1 MQRFDQVIT
10 GGPHAGKTVI
20 QSAQLQGDNMTFDA
34 ANLDAASGPRILGLF
49 NAGNMSLKW
58 TGLIAEPSP
67 DSGLPTGQSCVE
79 NQRPANEP
87 SLAAMTSKAI
97 DLLHE
102 DDGPGPWRSHDD
114 NFGHRRS
121 RGLPRERTLF
131 RVFRQLP
138 DGSRAP
144 ACGRRLRSALRSSR
158 SENRVPPAR
167 PRTSRR
173 GS

>member
-20 QSAQLQGDNMTFDA
+20 QSAQLQGGNMVFDA

-102 DDGPGPWRSHDD
+102 DDGRAAGVYVQRFDRLGAKTGCLQRDRVRPGGDRSD
-114 NFGHRRS
+114 
-121 RGLPRERTLF
+121 
-131 RVFRQLP
+131 V
-138 DGSRAP
+138 
-144 ACGRRLRSALRSSR
+144 
-158 SENRVPPAR
+158 
-167 PRTSRR
+167 
-173 GS
+173 

>member
-1 MQRFDQVIT
+1 MV
-10 GGPHAGKTVI
+10 
-20 QSAQLQGDNMTFDA
+20 FDA

-138 DGSRAP
+138 EVAHQRA
-144 ACGRRLRSALRSSR
+144 AGVYVSALRSSR

-173 GS
+173 GSQRCVAPFGIGADRHGETGRVVARRIAAP

>member
-1 MQRFDQVIT
+1 MV
-10 GGPHAGKTVI
+10 
-20 QSAQLQGDNMTFDA
+20 FDA

-102 DDGPGPWRSHDD
+102 DDGRAAGVYVQRFDRLGAKTGCLQRDRVRPGGDRSD
-114 NFGHRRS
+114 
-121 RGLPRERTLF
+121 
-131 RVFRQLP
+131 V
-138 DGSRAP
+138 
-144 ACGRRLRSALRSSR
+144 
-158 SENRVPPAR
+158 
-167 PRTSRR
+167 
-173 GS
+173 